1 MKFFAQCQHV
11 SITGVKAY
19 TADPFNALDAIGN
32 LCCVTA
38 FVLNLCHGH
47 EDAPIGDMA
56 PTIDQSIYTCSD
68 WPVTVPLAASM
79 VLAIGALFKGLLL
92 CRLFRLQRTYGPMLL
107 TVQKMVGDMVLW
119 IVVTSIVVVAFA
131 SSFHSAARF
140 AHPHGFAR
148 LQPHCSPTVP
158 IHTNTL
164 RRCCVCFGLCVL
176 WIDQTH
182 TQSCSRTGT
191 TILQRASSM
200 ASRFATTILT
210 KVHLLGLEPFAFCT
224 CTRG

>member
-11 SITGVKAY
+11 SITGVEAY

-47 EDAPIGDMA
+47 EDAPIGDMT

-107 TVQKMVGDMVLW
+107 TVQKMVEDMVLW
-119 IVVTSIVVVAFA
+119 LVVTSIVVVAFA

-140 AHPHGFAR
+140 AHPHGLAR
-148 LQPHCSPTVP
+148 LHNRTALPQCPFTQTHSGGVVCALDCVCSGLTKRTHSHVQGQVRLYCSAPP
-158 IHTNTL
+158 AWRAGL
-164 RRCCVCFGLCVL
+164 RRQF
-176 WIDQTH
+176 
-182 TQSCSRTGT
+182 
-191 TILQRASSM
+191 
-200 ASRFATTILT
+200 
-210 KVHLLGLEPFAFCT
+210 
-224 CTRG
+224 